1 MSASTHPLT
10 TSADE
15 NATSPETRARA
26 QSEDRLLDHTYDGI
40 QEYDN
45 PLPRWWVLLFWG
57 TFWFS
62 VGYVLWYHVFD
73 RGMSVAESYEA
84 EMQVVRAEIARR
96 ALTERVSEESLSGL
110 VQDPATLEAGKAVY
124 EARCLPCHGARG
136 EGLIGPNL
144 TDSHFIHG
152 SSLLAIYEVVSKGV
166 ADKGMPAW
174 SEQLRPE
181 ELKRVVAFVGSIRGT
196 NVPGKAPEGT
206 KEE

>member
-1 MSASTHPLT
+1 MSASTHSLPT
-10 TSADE
+10 AADGE
-15 NATSPETRARA
+15 ASPAA
-26 QSEDRLLDHTYDGI
+26 PVQPDSEAPVLEHVYDGI

-45 PLPRWWVLLFWG
+45 PLPRWWVLFFWG
-57 TFWFS
+57 SFWFS

-73 RGMSVAESYEA
+73 RGASVAESYEA
-84 EMQVVRAEIARR
+84 EMQVVRAELARR
-96 ALTERVSEESLSGL
+96 ALSERVSEESLSGL
-110 VQDPATLEAGKAVY
+110 VQDSGTLEAGKAVY

-152 SSLLAIYEVVSKGV
+152 GSLLSIYEVVSKGV

-181 ELKRVVAFVGSIRGT
+181 ELKRVVAFVGSLKGQ
-196 NVPGKAPEGT
+196 NLPGKAPEGV